1 LDEDYLVLSTIH
13 SAKGQEWRSVFVLN
27 VVDGC
32 IPSDLSTGA
41 DAEIEEERRLLYVAM
56 TRARDEL
63 HLMLPQ
69 RFFTHGQS
77 AYGDRHVYAARTR
90 FIPDELLGLFNRM
103 AWPAAAAEPTAA
115 GPTRQ
120 RIRLDVGA
128 RLRNMWS

>member
-1 LDEDYLVLSTIH
+1 
-13 SAKGQEWRSVFVLN
+13 
-27 VVDGC
+27 
-32 IPSDLSTGA
+32 
-41 DAEIEEERRLLYVAM
+41 M

-69 RFFTHGQS
+69 RFFTQGQNP
-77 AYGDRHVYAARTR
+77 YGDRHVYAARTR

-115 GPTRQ
+115 GPARQ
-120 RIRLDVGA
+120 RILLDVGA